1 MVARGALVISSP
13 VVNLLLDKNQMIK
26 GVIFCVIFLVVQL
39 IGLNYVDNR
48 LNSSPKE
55 ARQVVTTTPAIN
67 REEKEKKD
75 SRLS

>member
-1 MVARGALVISSP
+1 
-13 VVNLLLDKNQMIK
+13 MIK
-26 GVIFCVIFLVVQL
+26 GVIFCVCFLVVQL
-39 IGLNYVDNR
+39 MVLSHIDNR

-55 ARQVVTTTPAIN
+55 ARQVVTTTPAVN

>member
-1 MVARGALVISSP
+1 
-13 VVNLLLDKNQMIK
+13 MIK